1 MHNLNYLLHDEVFYK
16 QKNNFTLSD
25 LKKLLVSSGYEN
37 IMIYS
42 WYQNKN
48 SDEEKLLNL
57 FNYDYL
63 NYGYYTFKATKKDT
77 YKI

>member
-16 QKNNFTLSD
+16 QKNYFTLSD

-37 IMIYS
+37 IIIYS

-48 SDEEKLLNL
+48 RDEEKLLNL

-63 NYGYYTFKATKKDT
+63 NYEYYTFKAMKKDT
-77 YKI
+77 